1 MQYIF
6 CFKML
11 IALWWTVDAKLIVM
25 ICIRVPEGVSD
36 LDNED
41 EAAVCVLEARTQSLQ
56 AAPVPEEKRNIN
68 YIQYTT

>member
-1 MQYIF
+1 M
-6 CFKML
+6 
-11 IALWWTVDAKLIVM
+11 T
-25 ICIRVPEGVSD
+25 D
-36 LDNED
+36 LDHED